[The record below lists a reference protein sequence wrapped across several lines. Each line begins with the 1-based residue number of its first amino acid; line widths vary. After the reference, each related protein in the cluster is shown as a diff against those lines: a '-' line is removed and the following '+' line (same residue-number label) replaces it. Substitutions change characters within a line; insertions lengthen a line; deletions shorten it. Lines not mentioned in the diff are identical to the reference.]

1 MTDHDG
7 ISPES
12 EKQTSEL
19 DDVEDRDE
27 LRKRYDMLL
36 QELRV
41 TLPGVQVL
49 TAFLLTAPFSQRFG
63 ELDLWGRRA
72 YGTALASSMIS
83 VIFLLAPAVLHRL
96 GERRARSARL
106 RWSIRLMLAGLF
118 LLGLA
123 LVSAMWSVARFVFGT
138 GTAWWLTG
146 PMIVLIVSV
155 WIVLPFT
162 LRRNTATTPGDR

>member
-1 MTDHDG
+1 VTEHDG

-19 DDVEDRDE
+19 DDVADRDE

-72 YGTALASSMIS
+72 YGAALASSMIS

>member
-1 MTDHDG
+1 MTEHDG

-49 TAFLLTAPFSQRFG
+49 TDRFFNQA
-63 ELDLWGRRA
+63 GRRYRHSA
-72 YGTALASSMIS
+72 GFGSRH
-83 VIFLLAPAVLHRL
+83 LLL
-96 GERRARSARL
+96 E
-106 RWSIRLMLAGLF
+106 
-118 LLGLA
+118 
-123 LVSAMWSVARFVFGT
+123 
-138 GTAWWLTG
+138 
-146 PMIVLIVSV
+146 
-155 WIVLPFT
+155 
-162 LRRNTATTPGDR
+162 